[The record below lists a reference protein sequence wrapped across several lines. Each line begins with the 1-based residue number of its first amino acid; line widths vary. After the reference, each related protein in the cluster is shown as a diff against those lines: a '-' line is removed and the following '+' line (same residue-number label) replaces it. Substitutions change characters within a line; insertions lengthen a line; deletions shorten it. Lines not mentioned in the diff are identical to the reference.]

1 MCLLIGEF
9 NLFTYKVIDDK
20 KGILLFCYLFSMCH
34 IFFDPQ
40 FLHTV
45 FFCV

>member
-1 MCLLIGEF
+1 MCLLI
-9 NLFTYKVIDDK
+9 TYKVIDDK
-20 KGILLFCYLFSMCH
+20 KGILFFYLFFMCH